1 MTSTAVSTTT
11 TRPNAPAIAAS
22 ATVRVEPPDGA
33 ARAWRLA
40 ALACSAGAFG
50 LVVVVLTAV
59 LVIRRRHGT
68 GPSGRH
74 AG

>member
-1 MTSTAVSTTT
+1 MVDPVRAVTAVL
-11 TRPNAPAIAAS
+11 PAEQAGAAGHQAS
-22 ATVRVEPPDGA
+22 AAPSGLSTRTVA
-33 ARAWRLA
+33 LA
-40 ALACSAGAFG
+40 AIVGAFG

-59 LVIRRRHGT
+59 LVIRRRRGT

>member
-1 MTSTAVSTTT
+1 MVDPVRAVTAVL
-11 TRPNAPAIAAS
+11 PAEQAS
-22 ATVRVEPPDGA
+22 PASSPAGA
-33 ARAWRLA
+33 APSGISTRTVALA
-40 ALACSAGAFG
+40 AIAGAFG

-59 LVIRRRHGT
+59 LVIRRRQGT